1 MSNSVSVF
9 SKSIVCSQNVAM
21 QKTIPFI
28 SSFIDYIL
36 LQKKDLDV
44 CKIAFEYLNF
54 QSDPDLPLVQTFLE
68 ESNQHL
74 ETEIFSQFHQKKP
87 DHTAR

>member
-9 SKSIVCSQNVAM
+9 SKSIVCSQNVVM

-28 SSFIDYIL
+28 SSFMDYIL

-74 ETEIFSQFHQKKP
+74 ETEILTQFHQKTP
-87 DHTAR
+87 DRKAR

>member
-21 QKTIPFI
+21 FQSTPFV
-28 SSFIDYIL
+28 IDFYEYIFK
-36 LQKKDLDV
+36 QKKDLDV

-74 ETEIFSQFHQKKP
+74 ETEILTQFHQHP
-87 DHTAR
+87 PERTAR